1 MGNNYHRIMEMM
13 WLAIFAVTTV
23 ISGYMIYQSGFEES
37 KLFLLMPLL
46 ALAFFFMRRTIR
58 KRIEKN
64 NRFNQ

>member
-1 MGNNYHRIMEMM
+1 M
-13 WLAIFAVTTV
+13 WLAIFAVTAV